1 MKKYTDEV
9 LADMTDKVKLI
20 AGEHYE
26 TLMQE
31 FVDLNDARV
40 GTCREYMDLGIPRE
54 VAENILE
61 YLRLVHQGLWGDVKN
76 MYADE
81 SLKIEDSDACL
92 V

>member
-1 MKKYTDEV
+1 MKTYTPKV
-9 LADMTDKVKLI
+9 LTDMADKVKLI

-40 GTCREYMDLGIPRE
+40 GTCREYMDLGIPRDI
-54 VAENILE
+54 AEDILE
-61 YLRLVHQGLWGDVKN
+61 YLRLVHQGLWGDVKT
-76 MYADE
+76 MYGDE
-81 SLKIEDSDACL
+81 SLKIEDSDVCL